1 MIQGKIKNEPV
12 EEEEDFDEK
21 QSDASDLENHED
33 DEVEIIGMME
43 RIVKS
48 IYFPFEF
55 TRFLNI
61 KFRNMP
67 LKNRTSS

>member
-33 DEVEIIGMME
+33 DEVEIIGMIK
-43 RIVKS
+43 RILKL
-48 IYFPFEF
+48 IYVTWNSQDF
-55 TRFLNI
+55 
-61 KFRNMP
+61 
-67 LKNRTSS
+67 

>member
-43 RIVKS
+43 SNESWNQFISLWIHK
-48 IYFPFEF
+48 IFEY
-55 TRFLNI
+55 
-61 KFRNMP
+61 
-67 LKNRTSS
+67 

>member
-33 DEVEIIGMME
+33 VVNTPL
-43 RIVKS
+43 RI
-48 IYFPFEF
+48 
-55 TRFLNI
+55 RFYGHALTAH
-61 KFRNMP
+61 
-67 LKNRTSS
+67 LGQ

>member
-43 RIVKS
+43 SNKS
-48 IYFPFEF
+48 
-55 TRFLNI
+55 
-61 KFRNMP
+61 
-67 LKNRTSS
+67 

>member
-1 MIQGKIKNEPV
+1 MIQGKIKSEPV

-43 RIVKS
+43 RIMKL
-48 IYFPFEF
+48 IFFHLEF

-61 KFRNMP
+61 K
-67 LKNRTSS
+67 LKICL